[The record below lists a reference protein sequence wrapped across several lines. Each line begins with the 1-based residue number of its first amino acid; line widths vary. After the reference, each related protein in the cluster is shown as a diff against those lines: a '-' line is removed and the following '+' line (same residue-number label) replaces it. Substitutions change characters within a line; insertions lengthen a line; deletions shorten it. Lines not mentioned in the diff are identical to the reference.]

1 MVSFFIYKHHMGTLL
16 RHGHRLDH
24 DVRLTFFCFIG
35 VSRNTLSSFKS
46 QKLIKPEVYLA
57 RVS

>member
-1 MVSFFIYKHHMGTLL
+1 MGTLL

-24 DVRLTFFCFIG
+24 DVWLTFCCFIG
-35 VSRNTLSSFKS
+35 VSRNKLSSFKS